1 MAFGVVK
8 KGSLVSSKKAF
19 GVVKN
24 GSRVNAA
31 FRRRRMMCVC
41 ERGERQRRPS
51 RAEKTR
57 KIASHWYKQTGA
69 DSALDGC
76 VVPQR

>member
-8 KGSLVSSKKAF
+8 NAF

-31 FRRRRMMCVC
+31 FRRRRMMFVC